1 MYCGTQNKMRKNI
14 FEKEHLK
21 MIDEDGWIN
30 EIKIWSSAGE
40 VSVKKNW
47 GLHLQ
52 YRNLYL
58 SVYCYFLNDQS

>member
-40 VSVKKNW
+40 VSVKKIEDYFYNT
-47 GLHLQ
+47 
-52 YRNLYL
+52 RNLYL

>member
-21 MIDEDGWIN
+21 IIDEDGWIN

-40 VSVKKNW
+40 VSVKK
-47 GLHLQ
+47 LRTTSTIQ
-52 YRNLYL
+52 ETFTSAYT
-58 SVYCYFLNDQS
+58 VIF